1 MDPPRIIQ
9 LKRKN
14 HLPNLHFLGFQP
26 LIFTEEEELTDALK
40 KLSPEELAKLKS
52 ALGTKVVVE
61 PWNEGT
67 KRDKVGG
74 LSLVVVVVVV
84 VVVDVV
90 VVVVAAGGG
99 VFVFLLYL
107 YFFCMILLI
116 SML

>member
-1 MDPPRIIQ
+1 MG
-9 LKRKN
+9 L
-14 HLPNLHFLGFQP
+14 QP
-26 LIFTEEEELTDALK
+26 FIFTEEEELTDALK

-52 ALGTKVVVE
+52 ALGTKVVVA

-84 VVVDVV
+84 VIIVV
-90 VVVVAAGGG
+90 AGGG

>member
-1 MDPPRIIQ
+1 M
-9 LKRKN
+9 
-14 HLPNLHFLGFQP
+14 GFQP

-74 LSLVVVVVVV
+74 LSVVVVVVV
-84 VVVDVV
+84 
-90 VVVVAAGGG
+90 AGG
-99 VFVFLLYL
+99 VFVFLLYDPPHQHV
-107 YFFCMILLI
+107 MIINTILTIIDFYCLFKCFPNQKVLI
-116 SML
+116 V

>member
-1 MDPPRIIQ
+1 M
-9 LKRKN
+9 
-14 HLPNLHFLGFQP
+14 
-26 LIFTEEEELTDALK
+26 TDALK

-52 ALGTKVVVE
+52 ALGTKVVVA

-84 VVVDVV
+84 VVVVIIVV
-90 VVVVAAGGG
+90 VAGGG

>member
-1 MDPPRIIQ
+1 M
-9 LKRKN
+9 
-14 HLPNLHFLGFQP
+14 
-26 LIFTEEEELTDALK
+26 TDALK

-84 VVVDVV
+84 VVV
-90 VVVVAAGGG
+90 VAGG
-99 VFVFLLYL
+99 VFVFLLYDPPHQHV
-107 YFFCMILLI
+107 MIINTIIDFYCLFKCFPNQKVLI
-116 SML
+116 V